1 MSTVT
6 SRFRNLEPSH
16 TRRLHIVFVS
26 NRCNVHRFKISL
38 KRLMIRYLPYS
49 DCQSQI
55 TNQCT
60 SSIFL
65 IRVSSIPLLL
75 SFSLTLHTH
84 FRIISV
90 AIDPHPRPPCF
101 NDALIWNCDNKR
113 KRYYIIAAVHTEV
126 VLLHGVSCFL
136 RTNDTTKAPQETR
149 ELTPL

>member
-101 NDALIWNCDNKR
+101 NDALIVTIRGRD
-113 KRYYIIAAVHTEV
+113 IIAAVHTEV